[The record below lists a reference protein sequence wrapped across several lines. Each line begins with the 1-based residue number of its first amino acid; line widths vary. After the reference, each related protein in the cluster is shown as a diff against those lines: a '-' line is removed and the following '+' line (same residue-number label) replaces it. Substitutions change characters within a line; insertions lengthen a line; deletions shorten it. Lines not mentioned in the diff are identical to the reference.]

1 MTTLI
6 EEYPGSASVPP
17 LEQVQEGGV
26 DFDVFELENPN
37 SPGNTERVSVHNTQ
51 AFNDLV
57 GRGLDAVPDEN
68 LVIFKSGR
76 SNKIH
81 AIYRHGD
88 QFTYRQSSDDI
99 EGLGITSPPVN
110 SNEENLNVDFS
121 QILPELDS
129 LGGITFGFDSTA
141 PMVSRG
147 DSLGQAFR
155 DMGFSPTEGVYPTP
169 SGLNDRLQQ
178 IATSSGKAMPHIRFF
193 EEGVIPGEQ
202 YVSSF
207 AQGEYPAS
215 SKLSWYGHDIA
226 SDHFRAVVVH
236 GEEAML
242 VAQLYAQAV
251 LGSEEIMGRIYPDEY
266 EINKGA
272 QAQKVEV
279 TMSGDEKIKHAAL
292 CIDQFTSEL
301 DGLTRFLDSEPAPG
315 VSIAPPEHMD
325 FAAEMVSVI
334 LSSPEHRVQ
343 LIEYLESRG
352 SEALTADSLNY
363 DVYLQ
368 ELLELARSRWG
379 IKAEP
384 YSEPVQTAP
393 KNEGS
398 LYL

>member
-6 EEYPGSASVPP
+6 EEYPGSTSIPP
-17 LEQVQEGGV
+17 LEHVQEDGV
-26 DFDVFELENPN
+26 DFDVFELDDPN
-37 SPGNTERVSVHNTQ
+37 NLGGKERVSVHNTQ

-57 GRGLDAVPDEN
+57 AHGLDTLPEDR
-68 LVIFKSGR
+68 LVIFMSGR
-76 SNKIH
+76 QNKVH

-88 QFTYRQSSDDI
+88 QFTYRQSFEGV
-99 EGLGITSPPVN
+99 EGLDLASPPED
-110 SNEENLNVDFS
+110 SNEVDLDVGLS
-121 QILPELDS
+121 EILPELES

-141 PMVSRG
+141 PMVARK
-147 DSLGQAFR
+147 DLLGQTFR
-155 DMGFSPTEGVYPTP
+155 DMGFSPSEGVYPTP
-169 SGLNDRLQQ
+169 SGLNSRLQQ
-178 IATSSGKAMPHIRFF
+178 IAASSGKYMPHVRFF
-193 EEGVIPGEQ
+193 EEGTIDGEQ
-202 YVSSF
+202 YVASF

-242 VAQLYAQAV
+242 VTQLYAQAV
-251 LGSEEIMGRIYPDEY
+251 LESEEITGRIYPDEY

-279 TMSGDEKIKHAAL
+279 ALSGDEKIKHAAL
-292 CIDQFTSEL
+292 CIDQFTNEL
-301 DGLTRFLDSEPAPG
+301 DGLTRFLDTEPAPG
-315 VSIAPPEHMD
+315 VSIAPPKHMD

-343 LIEYLESRG
+343 LIEYLESHN
-352 SEALTADSLNY
+352 SEALTGDSLNY

-384 YSEPVQTAP
+384 YSEPVQTTQQTS
-393 KNEGS
+393 GT